1 MKAPEQPRPRSSRVR
16 RWLGHLFREWTIE
29 SWRPIAPAFARPEPL
44 KWSDAQV
51 TLAWLGHA
59 TVLINFFGVK
69 ILTDPVLFPRIG
81 IRLPGFTIG
90 PKRLT
95 APALEFHELPKID
108 LILLSHAHFDHF
120 DLRTLRCFDENTS
133 VISARATSDLLKRT
147 HFRDVT
153 ELDWGEGKTF
163 KTAAGEIDIT
173 AFAVKHWG
181 ARKRRDDYRGYS
193 GYLLERNGR
202 RIIFAGDTAMTDSF
216 AELRRRG
223 AIAEPGSAGQPLRF
237 TTNAS
242 STEAT
247 RRGWATQ
254 PVESTGC
261 PPGAK
266 RVDVAIMSV
275 GAYNPWI
282 RSHCTP
288 EQAIEMANAAGARF
302 IMPVHHQT
310 FRLSFE
316 PFREPIERFEA
327 ALSKTPERIALREI
341 GETFVLP
348 L

>member
-1 MKAPEQPRPRSSRVR
+1 MQDERSNSFCMESPEQPTPHSSRVR

-29 SWRPIAPAFARPEPL
+29 SWRPIAPAFAKPEPL

-59 TVLINFFGVK
+59 TVLINFFGIK

-95 APALEFHELPKID
+95 APALEFHELPRID
-108 LILLSHAHFDHF
+108 LVLLSHAHFDHF

-133 VISARATSDLLKRT
+133 VISARATSDLLRRT
-147 HFRDVT
+147 RFRDVT
-153 ELDWGEGKTF
+153 ELDWGEAKIFTTADGK
-163 KTAAGEIDIT
+163 IDIS
-173 AFAVKHWG
+173 AFPVKHWG
-181 ARKRRDDYRGYS
+181 ARKQRDDYRGYN
-193 GYLLERNGR
+193 GYLLERIER
-202 RIIFAGDTAMTDSF
+202 RIIFAGDTAMTDNF
-216 AELRRRG
+216 AELG
-223 AIAEPGSAGQPLRF
+223 
-237 TTNAS
+237 
-242 STEAT
+242 
-247 RRGWATQ
+247 
-254 PVESTGC
+254 
-261 PPGAK
+261 
-266 RVDVAIMSV
+266 RVDIAIMSI

-288 EQAIEMANAAGARF
+288 EQAIEMANDAGAHF

-316 PFREPIERFEA
+316 PLREPIERFRA

-341 GETFVLP
+341 GETFVLSV
-348 L
+348 

>member
-1 MKAPEQPRPRSSRVR
+1 MEAPERPTLRSSRVR

-29 SWRPIAPAFARPEPL
+29 SWRPIAPAFAKPEPE
-44 KWSDAQV
+44 KWSNSGV

-59 TVLINFFGVK
+59 TVLIDFFGIK
-69 ILTDPVLFPRIG
+69 ILTDPALFPRIG
-81 IRLPGFTIG
+81 IRLPGVTIG

-95 APALEFHELPKID
+95 APALQFQELPQID

-133 VISARATSDLLKRT
+133 VITARATSDLLRHT
-147 HFRDVT
+147 RFRDII
-153 ELDWGEGKTF
+153 ELGWHERKS
-163 KTAAGEIDIT
+163 KITAAGEVNVST
-173 AFAVKHWG
+173 FPVKHWG
-181 ARKRRDDYRGYS
+181 ARKQRDTYRGYN
-193 GYLLERNGR
+193 GYLLERKGR

-223 AIAEPGSAGQPLRF
+223 EIDL
-237 TTNAS
+237 
-242 STEAT
+242 
-247 RRGWATQ
+247 
-254 PVESTGC
+254 
-261 PPGAK
+261 
-266 RVDVAIMSV
+266 AIMSI

-288 EQAIEMANAAGARF
+288 EQAVEMANAAGARF

-316 PFREPIERFEA
+316 PLREPIERFQA
-327 ALSKTPERIALREI
+327 ALSNTPGRIALREI

-348 L
+348 R